1 MSPLSLCLPT
11 LRSTAATRELGSR
24 ALAAVRQT
32 PRFGQHLS
40 ALLADVSVSP
50 SLTDLPGSALLQRLA
65 DGISAWALLL
75 ALIGLL
81 VGAAVWAL
89 GAHSQNYQQAYT
101 GRRAVLVCGLAA
113 LLIGAAPAII
123 NFFFHAGEA
132 LR

>member
-1 MSPLSLCLPT
+1 MSPLSLRLPT
-11 LRSTAATRELGSR
+11 PRSAALVRTLGSR
-24 ALAAVRQT
+24 APVVVGPALRFA
-32 PRFGQHLS
+32 PRLS
-40 ALLADVSVSP
+40 ALVADVSVSP

>member
-1 MSPLSLCLPT
+1 MSPLLLRLPT
-11 LRSTAATRELGSR
+11 PRSAAVIRALGSR
-24 ALAAVRQT
+24 ASVVVGPALRST
-32 PRFGQHLS
+32 PRLS
-40 ALLADVSVSP
+40 ALVADVSVSP